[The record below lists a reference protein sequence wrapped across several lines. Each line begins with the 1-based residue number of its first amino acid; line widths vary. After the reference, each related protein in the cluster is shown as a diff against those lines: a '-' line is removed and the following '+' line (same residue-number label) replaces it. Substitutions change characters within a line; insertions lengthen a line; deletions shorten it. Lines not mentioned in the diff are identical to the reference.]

1 MVDYQNAPSIT
12 RHSSDT
18 MEGTTERPLAAI
30 DIPDKIDAEKAAAVE
45 DRESYRDPEEKED
58 NDQFQL
64 RVNGDCQKVHRMQM
78 SGGRNR
84 EE

>member
-30 DIPDKIDAEKAAAVE
+30 DIPNKIDAEKAAAV
-45 DRESYRDPEEKED
+45 DDKESNRDSEEKETEEEKEGSLKD
-58 NDQFQL
+58 YFVSQ
-64 RVNGDCQKVHRMQM
+64 R
-78 SGGRNR
+78 SGRI
-84 EE
+84 